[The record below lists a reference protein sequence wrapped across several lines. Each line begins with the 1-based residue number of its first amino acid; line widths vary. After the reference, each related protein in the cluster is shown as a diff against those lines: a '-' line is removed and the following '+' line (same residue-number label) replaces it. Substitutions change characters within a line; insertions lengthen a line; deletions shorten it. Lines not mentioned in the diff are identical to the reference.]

1 MTAIRT
7 QERASPTAVSQSGW
21 PSAVEATSELCRGR
35 YGCCRR
41 SRCSASTALTR
52 AAAST
57 VAPATLPGRHGLS
70 LILRNGLVRVH
81 SGVRSALC
89 AALSVLR
96 PLLGVLLTAE
106 GSRAL
111 AAASGDPV
119 LEAIARPRLEDV
131 SVEGRRSTARE
142 GDAATARD

>member
-1 MTAIRT
+1 MTAIST

-35 YGCCRR
+35 CRCC
-41 SRCSASTALTR
+41 RCSASATLTR

-70 LILRNGLVRVH
+70 LILRNGRVRVH
-81 SGVRSALC
+81 SGVPSTLC